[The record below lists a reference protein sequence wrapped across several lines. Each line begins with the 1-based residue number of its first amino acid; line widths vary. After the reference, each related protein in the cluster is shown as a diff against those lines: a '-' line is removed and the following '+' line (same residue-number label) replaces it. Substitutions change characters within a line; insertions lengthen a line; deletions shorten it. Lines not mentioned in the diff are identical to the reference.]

1 MRSHFEDGR
10 DALGLCVFLAGLA
23 LGATPKELGMNRH
36 IASTSWVEDRLTA
49 VPA

>member
-23 LGATPKELGMNRH
+23 LVLKAFGVA
-36 IASTSWVEDRLTA
+36 
-49 VPA
+49 